1 MKRLLL
7 ALALMTISAICYAQP
22 TYPINQTIGAP
33 TTLVTSRGGF
43 KADSSLIV
51 PAYLDTAKANISPY
65 GKNYAG
71 AVIRVGDSL
80 YMRNASATKWIN
92 LSQSGGGGGGNS
104 WLVGGNTDAIPP
116 YIGTKDEKELDFITF
131 DSVRMRIPS
140 NGVKRLQGG
149 ARKYLL
155 YDTTTKYVYYGDGGV
170 GTTPSLQQVT
180 DVDSVTTNNIY
191 VNQINYYD
199 SLVAP
204 QHTVKT
210 KVLDGGF
217 YVYSNIFNSNLFYVD
232 AYDGFKSY
240 NTTTGSISSFKNGNV
255 TGTKEYYLP
264 DTSGTLALKEYTI
277 DSLKRNPGTDSVF
290 AQKNGQWVFQ
300 YRDSVGVS
308 GGGGGGGKIYYF
320 NGGVSMG
327 TFGGIAMYELGDTAV
342 TGTAADFT
350 RATTGNIANF
360 ITNVDKPG
368 LIQIPAGVWTIDAYF
383 SETGGGSNNA
393 EIYAILEKWDGSTL
407 TVIATSPIEQLTN
420 GSVKDLYT
428 FAISVPTTTLS
439 ITDRIVIQFYIQNTN
454 GKTVTLY
461 TQNGNVGEV
470 HTTFTTGIGALNG
483 LTAPTQTFAVGTSG
497 TDFNISSAT
506 STHTFN
512 LPTASAT
519 NRGALSTTDWST
531 FNGKIGP
538 SDTATMLS
546 PYLRKVDTISLS
558 NRINLKLNISDT
570 AAMLSPYLLNVPRV
584 AYLANDFT
592 TTSTTAVSTN
602 LSIPVEA
609 NTAYRIMISGSASK
623 ATSST
628 GMKISISAPTGTTI
642 KATASLGGNAI
653 STIANSFIT
662 SVNSLGAT
670 FATGVGVEVPF
681 RVEGILVTGS
691 NAGSITL
698 QGATVTS
705 NTATIYA
712 STLMTISTAY
722 SQ

>member
-22 TYPINQTIGAP
+22 QYPINQTIGAP

-43 KADSSLIV
+43 RADSSLII
-51 PAYLDTAKANISPY
+51 PTYLDTTKANISPY

-71 AVIRVGDSL
+71 AIIRVGDSV
-80 YMRNASATKWIN
+80 YMRNATATKWIN
-92 LSQSGGGGGGNS
+92 ISQSGGGNS
-104 WLVGGNTDAIPP
+104 WLIGGNINPLPP

-131 DSVRMRIPS
+131 DTVRMRMPS
-140 NGVKRLQGG
+140 NGIKRLQGG

-210 KVLDGGF
+210 KALDGGF
-217 YVYSNIFNSNLFYVD
+217 YIYSNIFNSNLFYVD

-327 TFGGIAMYELGDTAV
+327 TFGGVPMYELGDTAV
-342 TGTAADFT
+342 TGAAANFT

-360 ITNVDKPG
+360 ITDVNKPG
-368 LIQIPAGVWTIDAYF
+368 LLQIPAGVWTIDAYF

-407 TVIATSPIEQLTN
+407 TVIATSPVEQLTN
-420 GSVKDLYT
+420 GSVIDLYT
-428 FAISVPTTTLS
+428 FGISVPTTTIS
-439 ITDRIVIQFYIQNTN
+439 TTDRIVIQFYIQNTN

-461 TQNGNVGEV
+461 TQNGYVGEV

-538 SDTATMLS
+538 SDTSVFQRKSVAAFTFKANNTSSTADAADQVFRDSGTLTYAGTITWTGTTAPSGATNHR
-546 PYLRKVDTISLS
+546 YRWCQIGKQVTITISLNYAS
-558 NRINLKLNISDT
+558 AGSALTAVKLTLPAGCPNPTNFGTLT
-570 AAMLSPYLLNVPRV
+570 AA
-584 AYLANDFT
+584 NDIIGSAWAFLG
-592 TTSTTAVSTN
+592 TSTTA
-602 LSIPVEA
+602 
-609 NTAYRIMISGSASK
+609 
-623 ATSST
+623 AT
-628 GMKISISAPTGTTI
+628 
-642 KATASLGGNAI
+642 
-653 STIANSFIT
+653 T
-662 SVNSLGAT
+662 S
-670 FATGVGVEVPF
+670 
-681 RVEGILVTGS
+681 RVLLQN
-691 NAGSITL
+691 NAGNNGYEFNISSSSGNYRTAGFTL
-698 QGATVTS
+698 TYFTD
-705 NTATIYA
+705 
-712 STLMTISTAY
+712 
-722 SQ
+722 